1 MPELYGRRYSRAEL
15 LERVGR
21 LEQIGGIEPCV
32 LAGGLAAGV
41 RALHVRSG
49 SGLAFTVL
57 PDRCL
62 DIPMITFNGRP
73 LCWYSRNG
81 IVGPQFCEL
90 GGNGFL
96 RSFTGGLLATCGL
109 RNFGP
114 PCHVDGE
121 DFPMHGRIGSL
132 PASDVAWGADWD
144 GDECTFWIEGTVRES
159 RVFGEDLTLHRRI
172 QTRLGGTS
180 LRIENV
186 VRNEGWREEGH
197 MILFHINL
205 AFACLSPDS
214 LLLVDPLSVD
224 PRDDE
229 ARKGLAEY
237 NRFTDPQPGFQE
249 QVFTLDLKPDAAG
262 YTTAALV
269 NPALDNGLGLRIR
282 WPKEQLPWMVE
293 WRMLG
298 QGEYVVGLEPVNC
311 PTIQGRAEA
320 VKRGTLPTLQPG
332 QERHYDIDVDVLVSR
347 ESWQGATVG

>member
-32 LAGGLAAGV
+32 LAGGLAEGV

-62 DIPMITFNGRP
+62 DIPLITFNGRP
-73 LCWYSRNG
+73 LCWHARNG
-81 IVGPQFCEL
+81 IVGPQFYEP
-90 GGNGFL
+90 GGSGFL
-96 RSFTGGLLATCGL
+96 RSFTGGLLTTCGL

-114 PCHVDGE
+114 ACHVDGE
-121 DFPMHGRIGSL
+121 DFPMHGRVGSL
-132 PASDVAWGADWD
+132 PASDVGWGADWD
-144 GDECTFWIEGTVRES
+144 GDECTFWIAGTVRES

-172 QTRLGGTS
+172 ETRLGGIG

-186 VRNEGWREEGH
+186 VRNEGWRAEGH
-197 MILFHINL
+197 MILFHMN
-205 AFACLSPDS
+205 PGVP
-214 LLLVDPLSVD
+214 LLDDGVQ
-224 PRDDE
+224 PRDED
-229 ARKGLAEY
+229 AHKGLDVY
-237 NRFTDPQPGFQE
+237 DRFVAPQADFHE
-249 QVFTLDLKPDAAG
+249 QVFVLDLCPDAAG
-262 YTTAALV
+262 YTAASLV

-282 WPKEQLPWMVE
+282 WPKEQLPWMIE

-298 QGEYVVGLEPVNC
+298 QGEYVVGLEPANC

-320 VKRGTLPTLQPG
+320 VKGGTLPTLQPG
-332 QERHYDIDVDVLVSR
+332 EARHYDIDVDVLVGR
-347 ESWQGATVG
+347 ESWQGETRG